1 MFLGNSMILVCG
13 AHPDDI
19 EFSVF
24 GTLCKISTLNAQIV
38 CYVATCGGKNDPTGG
53 MVRIEESEKALR
65 LIPRVRVIARPNRR
79 GLIVENYAEN
89 VWDLEKIIDEV
100 NPDLILVPSHQDT
113 HQDHR
118 MMHDITMSAVRRRR
132 ISILFYATLSSD
144 FKANFFVDIGEYF
157 KKKKKALRCHISQQ
171 GKSWMTDEYLESFN
185 SDIHAKLIG
194 IKYSERFE
202 TGRLFL

>member
-1 MFLGNSMILVCG
+1 
-13 AHPDDI
+13 
-19 EFSVF
+19 
-24 GTLCKISTLNAQIV
+24 
-38 CYVATCGGKNDPTGG
+38 VATCGGKNDPTSGIA
-53 MVRIEESEKALR
+53 RIEESEKAFG
-65 LIPRVRVIARPNRR
+65 LIQGAKVIARPNRR
-79 GLIVENYAEN
+79 GLIVEDYSNN

-118 MMHDITMSAVRRRR
+118 MMHDITMTAIRRRK

-144 FKANFFVDIGEYF
+144 FKANLFVDIGDYLEL
-157 KKKKKALRCHISQQ
+157 KKVALKCHVSQQ
-171 GKSWMTDEYLESFN
+171 GKNWMTDEYLESFN